1 MAEVLLSRAQIE
13 ALIPHRDPFLLLDRV
28 VLEDRVAQLEYALMF
43 IRQHASRK
51 NIWYAAVADAALQ
64 GDVVKRGRK

>member
-1 MAEVLLSRAQIE
+1 MKIKNSRK
-13 ALIPHRDPFLLLDRV
+13 PKDRINE
-28 VLEDRVAQLEYALMF
+28 LEDRVAQLEYALMF

-64 GDVVKRGRK
+64 GDVVQRGRK